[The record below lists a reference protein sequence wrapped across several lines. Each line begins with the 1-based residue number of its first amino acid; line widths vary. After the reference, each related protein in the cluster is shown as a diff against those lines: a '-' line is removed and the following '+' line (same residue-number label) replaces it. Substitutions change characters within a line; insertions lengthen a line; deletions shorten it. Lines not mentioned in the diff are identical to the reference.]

1 MDYSSYEKLIQVLDL
16 KFKAMFPALVKVKK
30 KDFLQLWSE
39 NSVSAV
45 TELLYRKRLP
55 RTEVERCNSVNFG
68 RDVPS
73 ASTYLLLVPF
83 DCYLVDVKDRSKN
96 LIWNATRLL
105 AQRRGLARSQLWLAH
120 FDEKTDNI
128 IHTKIL

>member
-1 MDYSSYEKLIQVLDL
+1 MDYSSCKKLIQVLDL

-45 TELLYRKRLP
+45 TELLYGKRQP
-55 RTEVERCNSVNFG
+55 RAEVERCNSVNFG

-73 ASTYLLLVPF
+73 ASTYLLLVSF
-83 DCYLVDVKDRSKN
+83 DCYLVDLKDRSTN
-96 LIWNATRLL
+96 LI
-105 AQRRGLARSQLWLAH
+105 
-120 FDEKTDNI
+120 
-128 IHTKIL
+128 